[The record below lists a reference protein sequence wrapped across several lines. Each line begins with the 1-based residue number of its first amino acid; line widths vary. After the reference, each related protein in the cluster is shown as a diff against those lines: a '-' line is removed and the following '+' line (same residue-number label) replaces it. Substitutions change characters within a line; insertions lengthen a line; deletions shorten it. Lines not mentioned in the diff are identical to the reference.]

1 MARPRSYDEQA
12 VLTAAMHAFRREG
25 YAHISVTELEAATG
39 LRTSSLYNAFGDKSG
54 LFRRALDHY
63 VTSFVAPRLDAFAGA
78 EATLSD
84 LEQLFLTLFQPPLD
98 DGYGCLVVNSA
109 AEFGSADSIA
119 SDGVRLGLGLVQRH
133 VEDVVRRELGP
144 AGAEA
149 KAARLVLIYE
159 GVLLLSRGGLLT
171 HNHQDAIVQE
181 FDSTSPRKGAHI
193 MTSTA
198 LNPATVPA
206 SPFYSQGIEI
216 REAGRLVFV
225 SGQVGMT
232 AEGKILE
239 GIEAQAAQAVANLN
253 AVLDE
258 AGLSPADL
266 AKLTIYLTDPADVE
280 PFMGAAGASLP
291 QPPPATTLLIV
302 AGLGSPEL
310 RVEIEAV
317 AAR

>member
-54 LFRRALDHY
+54 LFRQALDHY
-63 VTSFVAPRLDAFAGA
+63 VTSFVAPRLATFAGA

-119 SDGVRLGLGLVQRH
+119 SDGVRLGLGLVQQH
-133 VEDVVRRELGP
+133 VEAVVRRELGP

-149 KAARLVLIYE
+149 KAARLVLIYQ

-171 HNHQDAIVQE
+171 HNHHDAIVEE
-181 FDSTSPRKGAHI
+181 F
-193 MTSTA
+193 TA
-198 LNPATVPA
+198 LR
-206 SPFYSQGIEI
+206 
-216 REAGRLVFV
+216 REKEHM
-225 SGQVGMT
+225 S
-232 AEGKILE
+232 
-239 GIEAQAAQAVANLN
+239 
-253 AVLDE
+253 
-258 AGLSPADL
+258 
-266 AKLTIYLTDPADVE
+266 
-280 PFMGAAGASLP
+280 
-291 QPPPATTLLIV
+291 
-302 AGLGSPEL
+302 
-310 RVEIEAV
+310 
-317 AAR
+317 